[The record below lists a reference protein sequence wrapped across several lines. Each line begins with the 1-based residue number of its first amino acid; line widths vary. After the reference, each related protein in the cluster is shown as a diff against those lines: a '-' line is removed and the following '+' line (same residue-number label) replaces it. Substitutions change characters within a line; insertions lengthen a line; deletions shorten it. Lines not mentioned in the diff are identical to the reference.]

1 MYQVIE
7 EIKERELNAKVLP
20 STDARAMGV
29 ADMSYPEKFPEPN
42 WLLTDDEFE
51 NLLDEMTDKFVKE
64 YTVEEINAKEN

>member
-1 MYQVIE
+1 
-7 EIKERELNAKVLP
+7 
-20 STDARAMGV
+20 
-29 ADMSYPEKFPEPN
+29 MSYPEKFPEPN